1 MTTLNPVE
9 LIFGA
14 YRRQVLALLLLRPEE
29 RYYVREI
36 ARLTGIVP
44 GSLHRELKQLEGA
57 GLLIR
62 QQRGNQVV
70 YFANS
75 ESSIFAELTSILRK
89 MYIPTLL
96 DPILPDPENDVQQPA
111 VTCFDASSVKQLFAA
126 AQRNLDDAGVSSIS
140 LGLRFDAAYKALM
153 QAALVIMLVTKA
165 PSTRVNNEVLAM
177 ISAEKLEA
185 LDALR
190 RRRSHAD
197 YGGAPVSMAATEA
210 CIANAR
216 ELIVEVRKCLRE
228 NHPDCL

>member
-1 MTTLNPVE
+1 MNTLNPIE
-9 LIFGA
+9 LIFGT

-44 GSLHRELKQLEGA
+44 GSLHRELKQLAAA

-75 ESSIFAELTSILRK
+75 ESPIFAELTSILHK
-89 MYIPTLL
+89 MYAPTLF

-111 VTCFDASSVKQLFAA
+111 VTSFDVLSVKQLFAA
-126 AQRNLDDAGVSSIS
+126 AQRNLDDAGISSIS

-153 QAALVIMLVTKA
+153 QAALVIMLVTKVS
-165 PSTRVNNEVLAM
+165 STRVNNEVLAM

-216 ELIVEVRKCLRE
+216 ELIVEVRKCLRK